1 MDIGFTYSSGGVR
14 KNLVLNAKET
24 GVTYNYSQ
32 LKGPW
37 YQHGVQFITPSGLEG
52 RYYQQAMLVGGSLN
66 DYPFARWE
74 YMPVAVR
81 NQVTPFVN
89 WADESNQLVM
99 RSGME
104 NFFAPTGTP
113 SWGSSKTLSYGDN
126 NVGKIQLNFGLYT
139 DPVQQV
145 TYGFNSAFSYSNPNG
160 YASSPTGWGGQNS
173 NTGDGYVINDAVHE
187 YRPNLM
193 FLALT
198 MHDDEQDSQTY
209 GQDFPVVMII
219 RHCYGSGESN
229 PDYDEFSI
237 MDVRL
242 FSDSVPISQSTTQGN
257 TPTGWTGKRDDYSD
271 SDTESV
277 IGTAINSFVN
287 QVKHGTHL
295 YRMDKTMLGDFFD
308 FLWSRNIWDEVANTK
323 YNPIRGILS
332 LHLMPTHLTGTSLE
346 AISVCGRNA
355 VRYNTLG
362 TSYTAVQ
369 GTVTADST
377 KMLKSDTFKPAEYSG
392 SFLDWGANTRCKLRI
407 PFVGVVPIDTNM
419 IMVGGVYLKY
429 NIDFITGNCLVQV
442 YTKPDVMGNESDD
455 CLCMIA
461 QYSGNCAWKL
471 NVSTSDFGGGTAMGS
486 IVNGIIGFGAGMGN
500 GIVGL
505 VDGNNDNFFT
515 GPHAVIGGA
524 ASLARGIAGA
534 MLAQHQNAVNGATP
548 NADCMGMRQ
557 AALIIERPID
567 LTPLERDANGNII
580 PDVYSKF
587 NGRPSASG
595 GKVKDYKTGYVDEV
609 FIKGIL
615 HADTLYATEAEK
627 NEIEA
632 AFAKGVYI

>member
-24 GVTYNYSQ
+24 GITYNYSQ

-37 YQHGVQFITPSGLEG
+37 YQFGVQFITPSGLEG
-52 RYYQQAMLVGGSLN
+52 RYYQQAMIVGGSLN

-74 YMPVAVR
+74 YMPIAIR

-99 RSGME
+99 RSGSE
-104 NFFAPTGTP
+104 AFFGIGTP
-113 SWGSSKTLSYGDN
+113 SWGSYKTLNYGDN
-126 NVGKIQLNFGLYT
+126 NVGKIQFNFGLYT

-145 TYGFNSAFSYSNPNG
+145 TYGFNSAFANSNPSG
-160 YASSPTGWGGQNS
+160 YASSPAGWGGVNS
-173 NTGDGYVINDAVHE
+173 NAGDGYVINDAVHE

-219 RHCYGSGESN
+219 RHCYGSGEQN

-237 MDVRL
+237 MDARL
-242 FSDSVPISQSTTQGN
+242 FSDSVPTSQSTTQGN
-257 TPTGWTGKRDDYSD
+257 TPTGWTGSRDNYSD

-277 IGTAINSFVN
+277 IGTAIASFVN
-287 QVKHGTHL
+287 QVEHGTHL
-295 YRMDKTMLGDFFD
+295 YRLDKTQLGEFFG

-332 LHLMPTHLTGTSLE
+332 LHLMPTHVTGSSIE

-355 VRYNTLG
+355 VKFGLLPN
-362 TSYTAVQ
+362 SYTPVQ
-369 GTVTADST
+369 ATKAAAST
-377 KMLKSDTFKPAEYSG
+377 KMIKSKVFKPAEYSG
-392 SFLDWGANTRCKLRI
+392 SFLDWSGNTKCKLRI
-407 PFVGVVPIDTNM
+407 PFIGVVPIDTNM
-419 IMVGGVYLKY
+419 IMDGGVYLKY
-429 NIDFITGNCLVQV
+429 NIDFVTGNCLVQV
-442 YTKPDVMGNESDD
+442 YTQPDVMGEADD
-455 CLCMIA
+455 SCTCMIA
-461 QYSGNCAWKL
+461 QYSGNCAWKM

-486 IVNGIIGFGAGMGN
+486 IVNGVIGHRAGMSGVAFHGLTGN
-500 GIVGL
+500 LSAAAGYSISGTSSLYKGIVDAL
-505 VDGNNDNFFT
+505 LAKHDNEVN
-515 GPHAVIGGA
+515 P
-524 ASLARGIAGA
+524 A
-534 MLAQHQNAVNGATP
+534 MP
-548 NADCMGMRQ
+548 NSDCLGMLQ

-567 LTPLERDANGNII
+567 LTPLKKDANGNII
-580 PDVYSKF
+580 PDVYSQY

-595 GKVKDYKTGYVDEV
+595 GKVKDYKVGYTDEV
-609 FIKGIL
+609 FIQGIL